1 MAEGS
6 VHDESVKLIRL
17 PRFYLHLVC
26 VMDYMSLRQTDEAR
40 KHMLAAWELARPDGF
55 LEPFGEHH
63 GLLGG
68 MLEAVMKK
76 DWPEEFKQIIAIT
89 YRFSQGWERDP

>member
-1 MAEGS
+1 MMSSETYPIAA
-6 VHDESVKLIRL
+6 I
-17 PRFYLHLVC
+17 YLHLVC

-76 DWPEEFKQIIAIT
+76 T
-89 YRFSQGWERDP
+89 GRRSLSRL